1 MIHQAIASATEP
13 EEMPQDDAGFL
24 AVVRAF
30 FDRALTPELR
40 QAGRETLGVHS
51 DIEARKV

>member
-1 MIHQAIASATEP
+1 MINRAISSAIEP

-30 FDRALTPELR
+30 FDQALP
-40 QAGRETLGVHS
+40 
-51 DIEARKV
+51 